1 MDPMLANILSALAIG
16 IIISIMAAVKSPRL
30 KAFIYSLPIPI
41 TIALFA
47 TGGHVNTTHIVGLVM
62 VTGFLWLVYGLTR
75 RGVNVYAADVV
86 AAGLYVAA
94 GLFTTKM
101 ASIPFIIAAGA
112 FAAFW
117 LLFVIIYRT
126 PRTHDPVNTSK
137 IKPIVK
143 LPVVSAFAYVLLSL
157 KSFLSAGVIV
167 TFPFSGVFA
176 VIESRHTLR
185 TLAATFTHNSIAI
198 LVFFIVIHSMDSSH
212 IVLKII
218 VGWAVYLLILRI
230 VTAVLP
236 LRIKH

>member
-1 MDPMLANILSALAIG
+1 MLANILSALAIG

-126 PRTHDPVNTSK
+126 PRAHDPVNTSSR

-143 LPVVSAFAYVLLSL
+143 LPIVSAFAYVLLSL

-176 VIESRHTLR
+176 VIESRQTLR
-185 TLAATFTHNSIAI
+185 TLAATFSHNSIAI
-198 LVFFIVIHSMDSSH
+198 LGLFIAIHSMDSSH
-212 IVLKII
+212 IVLKVI

-236 LRIKH
+236 LQAKS